1 MNNLEHIYS
10 KIIDQQHLKNWL
22 AYWNFLGQT
31 IVFTNGCFDL
41 IHRGHIEYL
50 AKAAELGDVLII
62 GLNTDASVKRIK
74 SESRPVQNQEARA
87 VILASL
93 HYVTKVILF
102 NEDTPYKLITLIQ
115 PDVLVKGKDYTE
127 ENIIGYDV
135 VNAKGG
141 KVITIEYIEGYST
154 SELLNKLKK

>member
-10 KIIDQQHLKNWL
+10 KIIDQQQLKNRL

-74 SESRPVQNQEARA
+74 GENRPVQDQEARA

-93 HYVTKVILF
+93 HYVTNVILF
-102 NEDTPYKLITLIQ
+102 DEDTPYKLITFIQ

-127 ENIIGYDV
+127 ENIVGYDV

-141 KVITIEYIEGYST
+141 KVITIDYLEGYST